1 MKTKIK
7 QILLDNLTSN
17 YDGGNIDDGGIGG
30 GEKTVDLLY
39 DLFVDEMTA
48 IGTATVSSRPPK
60 EEEPKYFNPKTGKT
74 QKLFDTLNPVY
85 TVRYVNPYVGD
96 KGEAVYIT
104 LEANEEEEAKD
115 KAMLNKEFT
124 KHIFMKYYDR
134 KYLTAYKPSGNYV
147 INKVQYFSGDPRL

>member
-17 YDGGNIDDGGIGG
+17 YDGGNIDDGGIAGG
-30 GEKTVDLLY
+30 DKTIDLLY

-48 IGTATVSSRPPK
+48 IGTATVSSRPAN
-60 EEEPKYFNPKTGKT
+60 EEPKYFNPKTGKT

-85 TVRYVNPYVGD
+85 TVRYMNHLVGD

-104 LEANEEEEAKD
+104 LEANSEEEAKD
-115 KAMLNKEFT
+115 KAMANKEFT
-124 KHIFMKYYDR
+124 KYIFMKYYDR
-134 KYLTAYKPSGNYV
+134 KYLTAYKPQGNYV
-147 INKVQYFSGDPRL
+147 IGKIQYFEGDPRL

>member
-1 MKTKIK
+1 MKAKIK
-7 QILLDNLTSN
+7 QILLDNLSSN
-17 YDGGNIDDGGIGG
+17 YDNGNIDDGGIGG
-30 GEKTVDLLY
+30 GDKTVDLLY

-48 IGTATVSSRPPK
+48 IGTATISSRPPK
-60 EEEPKYFNPKTGKT
+60 EEPKYFNPKTKKT

-85 TVRYVNPYVGD
+85 KVRYENPLVGD

-104 LEANEEEEAKD
+104 LEANNEEEAKD

-134 KYLTAYKPSGNYV
+134 KYLQAYKPIGNYV
-147 INKVQYFSGDPRL
+147 IGKIEYFSGDPRL